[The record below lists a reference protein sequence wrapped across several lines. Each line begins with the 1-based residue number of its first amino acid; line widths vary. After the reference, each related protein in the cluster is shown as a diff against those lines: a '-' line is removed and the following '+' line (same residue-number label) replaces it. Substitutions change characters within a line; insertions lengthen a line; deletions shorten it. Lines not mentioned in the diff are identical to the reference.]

1 MIGFG
6 LKDDSSYK
14 NGNKLNKD
22 KMCTAASLLSTS
34 VTAEKLCVFFSG
46 KHEST
51 NCSKAQKMFY
61 SEKLKILKDKGCC
74 FKCLKAGHRVGKCRC
89 FVKCLI
95 CNKMYYA
102 KMCTESNQNKSANKS
117 TSNSSEKEIKEQNK
131 AVNLAS
137 ISKSPQVLL
146 QTLKVK
152 IKSKNC
158 SLTVRAMYDSGS
170 QKSYIRKEIAS
181 VLGLAPL
188 RQQLLSHALFGEE
201 RINEELHN
209 VYKIE
214 LGSLDGNFNC
224 NFDVVDK
231 DIICNDVPSVS
242 YGPWIDELKSM
253 NIQMFDIEANLGP
266 IDVLIGA
273 DVAGRLFTGKRRV
286 LSSGLLAMESYLGWT
301 IMGKTN
307 LPSEKEDTAMMV
319 ISMFVREATI
329 SDLFSLEVLGISDP
343 AEMKPKGS
351 TSEEEEIEE
360 AEFDSDSRDL
370 TDNDRLHAPE
380 AHEKESTSFEDE
392 RKEQLIAETLER
404 SENEELQ
411 IPEGSNEEM
420 IRLGIVDKES
430 ITEKEETS
438 EEELEEKEDE
448 EEKID
453 TIPDERKLL
462 EEIVE
467 ELKSET
473 DRHGLTEEER
483 HQILDEIEQHTE
495 IPKIPRDSVKTIA
508 IPRLEL
514 LAATVGAR
522 LCRSV
527 LSALQWDNVKQHY
540 WTDSTT
546 MLDWIQ
552 REELW
557 SVFVNNRV
565 QEIRKLTDPTL
576 WELRPG
582 AQNPS
587 DLPSR
592 GCSADQLSCSRWW
605 EGPIWLLQTQEN
617 WPVTKPVFDE
627 QSVLKERRKQTQ
639 LPRVFHLYAL

>member
-1 MIGFG
+1 M
-6 LKDDSSYK
+6 
-14 NGNKLNKD
+14 
-22 KMCTAASLLSTS
+22 
-34 VTAEKLCVFFSG
+34 
-46 KHEST
+46 H
-51 NCSKAQKMFY
+51 
-61 SEKLKILKDKGCC
+61 
-74 FKCLKAGHRVGKCRC
+74 
-89 FVKCLI
+89 
-95 CNKMYYA
+95 YA
-102 KMCTESNQNKSANKS
+102 IMCTESNQNKSANKS

-131 AVNLAS
+131 AVNLTS

-152 IKSKNC
+152 IKGKNC

-170 QKSYIRKEIAS
+170 QKSYIREEIAS
-181 VLGLAPL
+181 VLDLAPL
-188 RQQLLSHALFGEE
+188 RQQLLSHALFGGE

-224 NFDVVDK
+224 NFDVVDQ
-231 DIICNDVPSVS
+231 DIICNDV
-242 YGPWIDELKSM
+242 PWIDELKSM
-253 NIQMFDIEANLGP
+253 NIQMFDIEDNLGP

-273 DVAGRLFTGKRRV
+273 DVAGRLFTRKRRV
-286 LSSGLLAMESYLGWT
+286 LSSGLVAMESYLGWT
-301 IMGKTN
+301 IMEKTN
-307 LPSEKEDTAMMV
+307 LPSEKKDTAMMV

-329 SDLFSLEVLGISDP
+329 SDLFSPEVLGISYS

-351 TSEEEEIEE
+351 TSAEEEIEE
-360 AEFDSDSRDL
+360 AEFDSDGQDL
-370 TDNDRLHAPE
+370 TDDDGLHAPE

-392 RKEQLIAETLER
+392 RKEQLIAETLEG

-430 ITEKEETS
+430 ITEKEETTS
-438 EEELEEKEDE
+438 EEK
-448 EEKID
+448 KID

-483 HQILDEIEQHTE
+483 HQILVEIEQHTE
-495 IPKIPRDSVKTIA
+495 ISKIPRDSVKPIT

-514 LAATVGAR
+514 LAAMVGAR

-540 WTDSTT
+540 WADSTT
-546 MLDWIQ
+546 MLGWIQ

-565 QEIRKLTDPTL
+565 QEIRKLTDPIL
-576 WELRPG
+576 
-582 AQNPS
+582 
-587 DLPSR
+587 
-592 GCSADQLSCSRWW
+592 
-605 EGPIWLLQTQEN
+605 
-617 WPVTKPVFDE
+617 
-627 QSVLKERRKQTQ
+627 
-639 LPRVFHLYAL
+639 

>member
-1 MIGFG
+1 
-6 LKDDSSYK
+6 
-14 NGNKLNKD
+14 
-22 KMCTAASLLSTS
+22 
-34 VTAEKLCVFFSG
+34 
-46 KHEST
+46 
-51 NCSKAQKMFY
+51 
-61 SEKLKILKDKGCC
+61 
-74 FKCLKAGHRVGKCRC
+74 
-89 FVKCLI
+89 
-95 CNKMYYA
+95 
-102 KMCTESNQNKSANKS
+102 
-117 TSNSSEKEIKEQNK
+117 
-131 AVNLAS
+131 
-137 ISKSPQVLL
+137 
-146 QTLKVK
+146 
-152 IKSKNC
+152 
-158 SLTVRAMYDSGS
+158 MYDLGS

-188 RQQLLSHALFGEE
+188 WQKLLFHALFGGE
-201 RINEELHN
+201 RINKELHN

-224 NFDVVDK
+224 NFDVVDQ
-231 DIICNDVPSVS
+231 DIICNDVPFVS

-253 NIQMFDIEANLGP
+253 NIQMFDIKDNLGP

-286 LSSGLLAMESYLGWT
+286 LSSGLVAMESYLGWT

-307 LPSEKEDTAMMV
+307 LPYEKEDTAMMV

-329 SDLFSLEVLGISDP
+329 SYLFSLEVLGISDP
-343 AEMKPKGS
+343 AEMKPKRS
-351 TSEEEEIEE
+351 TSAEEEIEE

-370 TDNDRLHAPE
+370 MDDDRLHPLE

-392 RKEQLIAETLER
+392 RKEQLIAETLEG

-411 IPEGSNEEM
+411 ISEGSNEEM

-430 ITEKEETS
+430 ITEKEETTS
-438 EEELEEKEDE
+438 EEELEEKEHE
-448 EEKID
+448 EEKIN

-483 HQILDEIEQHTE
+483 HQIRDEIEQHTE
-495 IPKIPRDSVKTIA
+495 IPKIPRDSVKTIT

-527 LSALQWDNVKQHY
+527 LSALQWENVKQHY
-540 WTDSTT
+540 WTDSNTV
-546 MLDWIQ
+546 LGWIQ

-576 WELRPG
+576 WKHLPG
-582 AQNPS
+582 AQNPA

-592 GCSADQLSCSRWW
+592 GCSAHQLSCSRWW
-605 EGPIWLLQTQEN
+605 EGLKWLLQTQEN

-627 QSVLKERRKQTQ
+627 QFVLKERRKTNPTSKS
-639 LPRVFHLYAL
+639 LPFVCSLNKTENNESSSKDKKEDSINRYYYYFSSYDRLLRMAAWMKRFIFNCRNSTSRITGELSHQEIKQAELKIVKMIQDEYFIHEVN